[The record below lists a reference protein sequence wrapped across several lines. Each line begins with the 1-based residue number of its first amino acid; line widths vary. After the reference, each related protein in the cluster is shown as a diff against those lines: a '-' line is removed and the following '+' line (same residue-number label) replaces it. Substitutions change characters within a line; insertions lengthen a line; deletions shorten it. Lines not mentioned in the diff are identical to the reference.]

1 VLPRYDSWPQTP
13 KVKVTTATDAANT
26 VSQIENT
33 LSPNQMQQFQQMQQ
47 GRKLQQ
53 GPSTQASLA
62 TIGQLNQVDNAK
74 PYP

>member
-1 VLPRYDSWPQTP
+1 
-13 KVKVTTATDAANT
+13 
-26 VSQIENT
+26 
-33 LSPNQMQQFQQMQQ
+33 MQQ

-62 TIGQLNQVDNAK
+62 TIGQLNQVDDAK